1 MARYFSPMLPFAA
14 AAVAVIALSTAQPA
28 SAAESKF
35 GANELGRSSVRAVS
49 HGVRHRTAQR
59 VRFVGSRDF
68 RRDRYAPAAFWGRGC
83 YDGSWCGRQF
93 VLMIGIGY

>member
-1 MARYFSPMLPFAA
+1 MARYTSSMLPFAVA
-14 AAVAVIALSTAQPA
+14 AAIALASALPA
-28 SAAESKF
+28 SAAESKS
-35 GANELGRSSVRAVS
+35 GASEVGRSSARTVS

-59 VRFVGSRDF
+59 VRFAASRDY
-68 RRDRYAPAAFWGRGC
+68 RRDRYVPAPLWGRGC